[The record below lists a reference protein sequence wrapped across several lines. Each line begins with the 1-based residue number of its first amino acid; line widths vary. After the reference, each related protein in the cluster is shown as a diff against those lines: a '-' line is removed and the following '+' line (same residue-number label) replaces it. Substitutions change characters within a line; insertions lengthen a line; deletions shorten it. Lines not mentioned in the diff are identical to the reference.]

1 MISLVGKNLTA
12 GYGGVDIIKN
22 INLEVKQ
29 GEIVVIVGPNG
40 AGKSTAMKAL
50 LGMLKLT
57 DGDVSFAEDDIT
69 FMLPQDRVNLGI
81 AFVPQTQNVFTG
93 MSVEENLEMGGFIRS
108 DDIRLTIEDIYNLFP
123 ILKEK
128 RNQNAGELS
137 GGQRQ
142 QVAFG
147 RALMT
152 KPKILMLDEP
162 TAGVSPIVMD
172 ELFSRIIEVGKTGV
186 GILMV
191 EQNAKQA
198 LNIADRG
205 YVLVN
210 GMNSRE
216 GSGQDLLNNPEV
228 RKSFLGGKMIDI
240 LNSLVV
246 LLNFI
251 IIPGITY
258 GSQLA
263 LGALGVT
270 FVYAVLRFAN
280 FAHGELMSFGAMIT
294 ILFTWFFQSSNIGL
308 GILPTA
314 LLALPFGIIAT
325 IILSLISDKFVFK
338 YYRQQKSVPVVLA
351 MVSIGVMFVVNAIIR
366 IIIGTD
372 TIKFSDGQKFIMKA
386 KQFKA
391 ITGLNEGLAL
401 KSSSVITILITI
413 ILLSFTFWFL
423 QKTKT
428 GKSMRAF
435 SDNEDLALLSGINP
449 NKVVFVTWLIVGTLA
464 CVAGTLYGLDKSYKP
479 IIYLN
484 LVLPVFASAIVGGIG
499 SPFGAVVGG
508 YVIAF
513 SEIMVTYAYKKFFK
527 YLLPDSLEPT
537 SLVQILSTD
546 YKFAV
551 SFTILVIVLLI
562 RPSGIFK
569 GRVL

>member
-1 MISLVGKNLTA
+1 
-12 GYGGVDIIKN
+12 
-22 INLEVKQ
+22 
-29 GEIVVIVGPNG
+29 
-40 AGKSTAMKAL
+40 
-50 LGMLKLT
+50 
-57 DGDVSFAEDDIT
+57 
-69 FMLPQDRVNLGI
+69 
-81 AFVPQTQNVFTG
+81 
-93 MSVEENLEMGGFIRS
+93 
-108 DDIRLTIEDIYNLFP
+108 
-123 ILKEK
+123 
-128 RNQNAGELS
+128 
-137 GGQRQ
+137 
-142 QVAFG
+142 
-147 RALMT
+147 
-152 KPKILMLDEP
+152 
-162 TAGVSPIVMD
+162 
-172 ELFSRIIEVGKTGV
+172 
-186 GILMV
+186 
-191 EQNAKQA
+191 
-198 LNIADRG
+198 
-205 YVLVN
+205 
-210 GMNSRE
+210 
-216 GSGQDLLNNPEV
+216 
-228 RKSFLGGKMIDI
+228 MIDI

-251 IIPGITY
+251 IFPGITY

>member
-1 MISLVGKNLTA
+1 
-12 GYGGVDIIKN
+12 
-22 INLEVKQ
+22 
-29 GEIVVIVGPNG
+29 
-40 AGKSTAMKAL
+40 
-50 LGMLKLT
+50 
-57 DGDVSFAEDDIT
+57 
-69 FMLPQDRVNLGI
+69 
-81 AFVPQTQNVFTG
+81 
-93 MSVEENLEMGGFIRS
+93 
-108 DDIRLTIEDIYNLFP
+108 
-123 ILKEK
+123 
-128 RNQNAGELS
+128 
-137 GGQRQ
+137 
-142 QVAFG
+142 
-147 RALMT
+147 
-152 KPKILMLDEP
+152 
-162 TAGVSPIVMD
+162 
-172 ELFSRIIEVGKTGV
+172 
-186 GILMV
+186 
-191 EQNAKQA
+191 
-198 LNIADRG
+198 
-205 YVLVN
+205 
-210 GMNSRE
+210 
-216 GSGQDLLNNPEV
+216 
-228 RKSFLGGKMIDI
+228 MIDI

-314 LLALPFGIIAT
+314 LLALPFGIIVT

-551 SFTILVIVLLI
+551 SFSILVIVLLI

>member
-1 MISLVGKNLTA
+1 
-12 GYGGVDIIKN
+12 
-22 INLEVKQ
+22 
-29 GEIVVIVGPNG
+29 
-40 AGKSTAMKAL
+40 
-50 LGMLKLT
+50 
-57 DGDVSFAEDDIT
+57 
-69 FMLPQDRVNLGI
+69 
-81 AFVPQTQNVFTG
+81 
-93 MSVEENLEMGGFIRS
+93 
-108 DDIRLTIEDIYNLFP
+108 
-123 ILKEK
+123 
-128 RNQNAGELS
+128 
-137 GGQRQ
+137 
-142 QVAFG
+142 
-147 RALMT
+147 
-152 KPKILMLDEP
+152 
-162 TAGVSPIVMD
+162 
-172 ELFSRIIEVGKTGV
+172 
-186 GILMV
+186 
-191 EQNAKQA
+191 
-198 LNIADRG
+198 
-205 YVLVN
+205 
-210 GMNSRE
+210 
-216 GSGQDLLNNPEV
+216 
-228 RKSFLGGKMIDI
+228 MIDI

-449 NKVVFVTWLIVGTLA
+449 NKVVFVTWLIVGTSA